1 MRISEQSDLTGCKSS
16 PTLCLEALPLAVPP
30 SNWKATETELAEK
43 AARNRLCVKLG
54 ALARKSIN

>member
-1 MRISEQSDLTGCKSS
+1 MRISENSGIKKYNVPCVLIPEAVRQKGASS
-16 PTLCLEALPLAVPP
+16 
-30 SNWKATETELAEK
+30 SWKATETELAEK